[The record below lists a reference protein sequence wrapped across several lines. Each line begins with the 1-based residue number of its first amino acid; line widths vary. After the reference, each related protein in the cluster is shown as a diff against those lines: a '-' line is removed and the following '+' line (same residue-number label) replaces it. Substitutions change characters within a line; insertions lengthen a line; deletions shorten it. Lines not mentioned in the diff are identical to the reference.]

1 MVLMMTAARCLR
13 RFDGNS
19 GGDDEG
25 AGDHRVDGDGCGYS
39 CQGLGMLVT
48 MAMMSLLAALV
59 NKSTNMN
66 SNWSKRK
73 KMMMMLMKMM
83 MLMMTMTMMRS
94 VMLTERMVLIIRC

>member
-1 MVLMMTAARCLR
+1 MVLMMTATHCLR

-19 GGDDEG
+19 GGDDEDD

-59 NKSTNMN
+59 NRSTNMN

-73 KMMMMLMKMM
+73 KMLMMLRK
-83 MLMMTMTMMRS
+83 
-94 VMLTERMVLIIRC
+94 